1 MGQSFIVSRFGR
13 SGNSGINL
21 CAEPMR
27 AVDRQRYDCRIA
39 GFGFR
44 NDRNERRGIDWK
56 IKVFRDQTIS
66 GISLVA
72 LEVDRKK
79 DMIMAVIRSIV
90 S

>member
-1 MGQSFIVSRFGR
+1 
-13 SGNSGINL
+13 
-21 CAEPMR
+21 MR
-27 AVDRQRYDCRIA
+27 AVDRQKYDCRIA

-56 IKVFRDQTIS
+56 IKAFRNQKNP

-72 LEVDRKK
+72 LEGDRKK

>member
-1 MGQSFIVSRFGR
+1 
-13 SGNSGINL
+13 
-21 CAEPMR
+21 MR

-44 NDRNERRGIDWK
+44 NDRNERKENDWK
-56 IKVFRDQTIS
+56 IKAFQNQKIP

-72 LEVDRKK
+72 LEGDRKK
-79 DMIMAVIRSIV
+79 GMIMAVIRSIV